1 MAKIPIRIVIAE
13 DDYFVNEEIKR
24 SLRGLPYEIIGE
36 ANNGAEAVEM
46 TCELQPDVVLMDIK
60 MPKMDGIEA
69 SRLINEKCPTPVVI
83 ISSYESKD
91 ILENAS
97 RVGVGAYLTKPP
109 KTEEI
114 DRAITIAIARHRDL
128 LELRQLYS
136 DLKEANSKI
145 NILEGI
151 IPICTQC
158 KKIRDDKGYW
168 DILESFLE
176 KHSEAVF
183 SHGMCPQC
191 SDKLYGSEEWYIEMK
206 ERNEI

>member
-1 MAKIPIRIVIAE
+1 MTKSPVRIVIAE
-13 DDYFVNEEIKR
+13 DDYFVNEELKR

-36 ANNGAEAVEM
+36 AGNGEEALEM
-46 TCELQPDVVLMDIK
+46 TCHLKPDVVLMDIK

-97 RVGVGAYLTKPP
+97 KVGVGAYLTKPP
-109 KTEEI
+109 KPEEI
-114 DRAITIAIARHRDL
+114 DRAITIAIARHCDL
-128 LELRQLYS
+128 LELRKLYN

-145 NILEGI
+145 KLLEGI

-168 DILESFLE
+168 DILETYIQ
-176 KHSEAVF
+176 KHSEAMF
-183 SHGMCPQC
+183 SHGMCPEC
-191 SDKLYGSEEWYIEMK
+191 GDKMYGSEDWYIDMK
-206 ERNEI
+206 EKGEI